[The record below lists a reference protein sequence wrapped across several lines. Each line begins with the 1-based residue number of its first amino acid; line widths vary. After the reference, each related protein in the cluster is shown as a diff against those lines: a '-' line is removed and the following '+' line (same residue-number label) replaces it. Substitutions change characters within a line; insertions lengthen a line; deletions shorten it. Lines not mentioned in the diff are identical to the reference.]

1 MFLVPG
7 VTTPA
12 DPIPTDPDRVD
23 LSACGDPRI
32 HTFGVVLEAMARL
45 GRLFDRSM
53 RQATG
58 LSTTLFEGL
67 LRIERSGGE
76 MSMGALTDQVALT
89 SGGATRLV
97 DKLAANGYV
106 SRRQCTEDRRVQYVA
121 ITPAGRDVLGRSIE
135 VHLRDLDQHFTG
147 HMTESERQTL
157 VTVFER
163 FR

>member
-1 MFLVPG
+1 M
-7 VTTPA
+7 TTPP
-12 DPIPTDPDRVD
+12 DSTPTDEERAD
-23 LSACGDPRI
+23 LAACGDPAI

-53 RQATG
+53 REATG

-67 LRIERSGGE
+67 LRLERSGGE
-76 MSMGALTDQVALT
+76 MSMGTLTDQVALT

-97 DKLAANGYV
+97 DKLVANGYV
-106 SRRQCTEDRRVQYVA
+106 ARRQCTEDRRVQYVA
-121 ITPAGRDVLGRSIE
+121 ITPAGRDVLGRSID

>member
-1 MFLVPG
+1 M
-7 VTTPA
+7 TTSN
-12 DPIPTDPDRVD
+12 DTTRNDTERVD
-23 LSACGDPRI
+23 LAACGDPRI

-53 RQATG
+53 REATG

-76 MSMGALTDQVALT
+76 MSMGTLTEQVALT

-97 DKLAANGYV
+97 DKLAAGGYV
-106 SRRQCTEDRRVQYVA
+106 TRRQCTADRRVQYVA
-121 ITPAGRDVLGRSIE
+121 ITPEGQDVLARSIE
-135 VHLRDLDQHFTG
+135 VHLRDLDEHFTG
-147 HMTESERQTL
+147 HMAETERQTL

-163 FR
+163 LR